1 MVLLG
6 SAVGELVCEVT
17 AVGELVCEVTAV
29 GEYAGRPLKAGSSA
43 QGLLCPLCACCVRA
57 VWEIP
62 YTECVV
68 WCTGWGKSA
77 TPYTEWAVWCTEI
90 KIMMRTAKK
99 RALILAVGG
108 GFDAAAKKRG
118 DILAV

>member
-1 MVLLG
+1 MM
-6 SAVGELVCEVT
+6 
-17 AVGELVCEVTAV
+17 
-29 GEYAGRPLKAGSSA
+29 
-43 QGLLCPLCACCVRA
+43 
-57 VWEIP
+57 P

-68 WCTGWGKSA
+68 WCTA
-77 TPYTEWAVWCTEI
+77 I